1 MGIFIS
7 KKLKYFIMAME
18 KRSFASASEA
28 LCITRSPLSK
38 AITEIEEHL
47 DGKLFI
53 RKHNDLIPTPLAIEY
68 YKKMQTDIR
77 RFIKARAKQNG
88 KII

>member
-53 RKHNDLIPTPLAIEY
+53 RKHN
-68 YKKMQTDIR
+68 
-77 RFIKARAKQNG
+77 
-88 KII
+88 